1 MKDFFYEMIVK
12 SANASE
18 LFKSFAFELG
28 VTCVEEDSDR
38 FIIRDEEDPQNLKFA
53 FEEFK
58 KGLTRSLNLDAD
70 LQIEI
75 SKKQNKDWLDEY
87 KKGVAPVAVGKFYV
101 RPSWCERSQDPALID
116 LLIDPALAFGSG
128 HHESTNMCLALLS
141 ELARAGMSA
150 LDVGCGSGILSI
162 AMKKL
167 GAKASAC
174 DTDEQAVSATQQNA
188 EKNGVQID
196 KIWLGSVSSLGE
208 RASSLSEQGSSAA
221 AQPQFDLVV
230 ANIIADVILILSA
243 DLKKALKPGGKLV
256 LSGILEKYKDR
267 IEQAFSDLNFVQM
280 KKQNEWLSF
289 VYERKI

>member
-28 VTCVEEDSDR
+28 VTCVEER
-38 FIIRDEEDPQNLKFA
+38 GECFIIRDEEDLQNLKFA

-58 KGLTRSLNLDAD
+58 KGLARSLNLDAD

-101 RPSWCERSQDPALID
+101 RPSWCERSQDSALID

-167 GAKASAC
+167 GAKVSTC
-174 DTDEQAVSATQQNA
+174 DTDEQAVAATQQNA

-196 KIWLGSVSSLGE
+196 QIWLGSVSSLN
-208 RASSLSEQGSSAA
+208 EQSSSAA
-221 AQPQFDLVV
+221 AQPQFDLIV

-243 DLKKALKPGGKLV
+243 DLKKALKSGGKLV

>member
-18 LFKSFAFELG
+18 LFKNFAFELG
-28 VTCVEEDSDR
+28 VTCVEERGER
-38 FIIRDEEDPQNLKFA
+38 FIIRDEEDLQNLKFA

-58 KGLTRSLNLDAD
+58 KALARSLNLDAD

-101 RPSWCERSQDPALID
+101 RPSWCERSQDCELID

-141 ELARAGMSA
+141 ELTCAGMSA

-167 GAKASAC
+167 GAKVSAC
-174 DTDEQAVSATQQNA
+174 DTDEQAVTATQQNA
-188 EKNGVQID
+188 EKNGVRID
-196 KIWLGSVSSLGE
+196 KIWLGSVSNLN
-208 RASSLSEQGSSAA
+208 EQGSSAV

-230 ANIIADVILILSA
+230 ANIIADVILILSV

-267 IEQAFSDLNFVQM
+267 IEQAFSDLSFICM
-280 KKQNEWLSF
+280 KQENEWLSF

>member
-18 LFKSFAFELG
+18 LFKNFAFEVG
-28 VTCVEEDSDR
+28 VTCVEEDGER
-38 FIIRDEEDPQNLKFA
+38 FIIRDEEDLQNLKFA

-58 KGLTRSLNLDAD
+58 KALARSLNLDAD

-101 RPSWCERSQDPALID
+101 RPSWCESSQDPALID

-167 GAKASAC
+167 GAKVSAC

-196 KIWLGSVSSLGE
+196 QIWLGSVSSLGE
-208 RASSLSEQGSSAA
+208 QASSLSGRALCKDA
-221 AQPQFDLVV
+221 QFDLVV

-267 IEQAFSDLNFVQM
+267 IEQAFSDLSFICM
-280 KKQNEWLSF
+280 KQENEWLSF

>member
-18 LFKSFAFELG
+18 LFKGFAFELG
-28 VTCVEEDSDR
+28 VTCVEEDGER
-38 FIIRDEEDPQNLKFA
+38 FIIRDEEDLQNLKFA

-58 KGLTRSLNLDAD
+58 KALARSLNLDAD

-141 ELARAGMSA
+141 ELTRAGMSA

-167 GAKASAC
+167 GAKVSAC
-174 DTDEQAVSATQQNA
+174 DTDEQAVAATQQNA

-196 KIWLGSVSSLGE
+196 KIWLGSVSSLK
-208 RASSLSEQGSSAA
+208 EQSSSAT

>member
-28 VTCVEEDSDR
+28 VTCVEEDGER
-38 FIIRDEEDPQNLKFA
+38 FIIRDEEDLQNLKFA

-58 KGLTRSLNLDAD
+58 KALARSLNLNAD

-75 SKKQNKDWLDEY
+75 LKNPNVDWIEQY

-101 RPSWCERSQDPALID
+101 RPSWCERSQDRALID

-141 ELARAGMSA
+141 ELACAGMSA

-167 GAKASAC
+167 GAKVSAC
-174 DTDEQAVSATQQNA
+174 DTDEQAVTATQQNA
-188 EKNGVQID
+188 EKNGVRID

-208 RASSLSEQGSSAA
+208 QSSSAA

-243 DLKKALKPGGKLV
+243 DLKKALKPSGKLV

>member
-18 LFKSFAFELG
+18 LFKNFAFELG
-28 VTCVEEDSDR
+28 VTCVEEDGDR
-38 FIIRDEEDPQNLKFA
+38 FIIRDEEDLQNLKFA

-58 KGLTRSLNLDAD
+58 KALARSLNLDAD

-87 KKGVAPVAVGKFYV
+87 KKGVVPVAVGKFYV
-101 RPSWCERSQDPALID
+101 RPSWCERSQDCELID

-128 HHESTNMCLALLS
+128 HHESTNMCLGLLS
-141 ELARAGMSA
+141 ELTRAGMSA

-167 GAKASAC
+167 GAKVSAC
-174 DTDEQAVSATQQNA
+174 DTDEQAVTATQQNA

-208 RASSLSEQGSSAA
+208 QSSSAA

>member
-28 VTCVEEDSDR
+28 VTCVEEDGER
-38 FIIRDEEDPQNLKFA
+38 FIIRDEEDLQNLKFA

-58 KGLTRSLNLDAD
+58 KALARSLNLDAD

-101 RPSWCERSQDPALID
+101 RPSWCESSQDPALID

-141 ELARAGMSA
+141 ELARDGMSA

-167 GAKASAC
+167 GAKVSAC
-174 DTDEQAVSATQQNA
+174 DTDEQAVAATQQNA

-196 KIWLGSVSSLGE
+196 KIWLGSVSSLNE
-208 RASSLSEQGSSAA
+208 RGSSAA

-230 ANIIADVILILSA
+230 ANIIADVILILST

>member
-18 LFKSFAFELG
+18 LFKNFAFELG
-28 VTCVEEDSDR
+28 VTCVEEDGER
-38 FIIRDEEDPQNLKFA
+38 FIIRDEEDLQNLKFA

-58 KGLTRSLNLDAD
+58 KALARSLNLDAD

-75 SKKQNKDWLDEY
+75 SKKPNIDWIEQY

-101 RPSWCERSQDPALID
+101 RPSWCERSQDPALIN

-141 ELARAGMSA
+141 ELTRDGMSA

-167 GAKASAC
+167 GAKVSAC
-174 DTDEQAVSATQQNA
+174 DTDEQAVAATQQNA

-196 KIWLGSVSSLGE
+196 KIWLGSVSILGE
-208 RASSLSEQGSSAA
+208 RASSLNEQGSSAA

-230 ANIIADVILILSA
+230 ANIIADVILTLSA
-243 DLKKALKPGGKLV
+243 DLKKALKSGSKLV

>member
-1 MKDFFYEMIVK
+1 MIVK

-18 LFKSFAFELG
+18 LFKNFAFELG
-28 VTCVEEDSDR
+28 VTCVEERGES
-38 FIIRDEEDPQNLKFA
+38 FIIRDEEDLQNLKFA

-58 KGLTRSLNLDAD
+58 KALARSLNLDAD

-75 SKKQNKDWLDEY
+75 SKKPNVDWIEQY

-101 RPSWCERSQDPALID
+101 RPSWCESSQDPALID

-141 ELARAGMSA
+141 ELARTGMRA

-167 GAKASAC
+167 GAKVSAC

-188 EKNGVQID
+188 EKNGVQTD
-196 KIWLGSVSSLGE
+196 KIWLGSVSSLN
-208 RASSLSEQGSSAA
+208 EQGSSIAV
-221 AQPQFDLVV
+221 QPQFDLVV
-230 ANIIADVILILSA
+230 ANIIADVILILSV
-243 DLKKALKPGGKLV
+243 DLKKALKPGGRLV

>member
-28 VTCVEEDSDR
+28 VTCVEERGER
-38 FIIRDEEDPQNLKFA
+38 FIIRDEEDLQNLKFA

-58 KGLTRSLNLDAD
+58 KALARSLNLDAD

-75 SKKQNKDWLDEY
+75 SKKQNKDWFDEY

-101 RPSWCERSQDPALID
+101 RPSWCERSQDRALID

-141 ELARAGMSA
+141 ELARDGMSA

-167 GAKASAC
+167 GAKVSAC
-174 DTDEQAVSATQQNA
+174 DTDEQAVVATQQNA

-196 KIWLGSVSSLGE
+196 KIWLGSVSSLN
-208 RASSLSEQGSSAA
+208 EQGSSES

>member
-12 SANASE
+12 STNASE
-18 LFKSFAFELG
+18 LFKNFAFELG
-28 VTCVEEDSDR
+28 VTCVEEDGER
-38 FIIRDEEDPQNLKFA
+38 FIIRDAEDLQNLKFA

-58 KGLTRSLNLDAD
+58 KALARSLNLDAD

-75 SKKQNKDWLDEY
+75 SKKPNIDWIEQY
-87 KKGVAPVAVGKFYV
+87 KKGVTPVAVGKFYI
-101 RPSWCERSQDPALID
+101 RPSWCERSQDRALID

-141 ELARAGMSA
+141 ELARDGMSA

-167 GAKASAC
+167 GAKVSAC
-174 DTDEQAVSATQQNA
+174 DTDEQAVAATQQNA

-196 KIWLGSVSSLGE
+196 KIWLGSVSNLGE
-208 RASSLSEQGSSAA
+208 QASSSLSGRALCKDA
-221 AQPQFDLVV
+221 QFDLVF

>member
-18 LFKSFAFELG
+18 LFKNFAFELG
-28 VTCVEEDSDR
+28 VTCVEERGER
-38 FIIRDEEDPQNLKFA
+38 FIIRDEEDLQNLKFA

-58 KGLTRSLNLDAD
+58 KALARSLNLDAD

-75 SKKQNKDWLDEY
+75 SKKQNIDWIEQY

-101 RPSWCERSQDPALID
+101 RPSWCERSQDSALID

-141 ELARAGMSA
+141 ELARAGVSA

-167 GAKASAC
+167 GAKVSAC
-174 DTDEQAVSATQQNA
+174 DTDEQAVTATQQNA

-196 KIWLGSVSSLGE
+196 KIWLGSVSSLN
-208 RASSLSEQGSSAA
+208 EQSSSAV

>member
-18 LFKSFAFELG
+18 LFKNFAFELG
-28 VTCVEEDSDR
+28 VTCVEERGER
-38 FIIRDEEDPQNLKFA
+38 FIIRDEEDLQNLKFA

-58 KGLTRSLNLDAD
+58 KALARSLNLDAD

-101 RPSWCERSQDPALID
+101 RPSWCERSQDSALID

-141 ELARAGMSA
+141 ELTRAGVSA

-167 GAKASAC
+167 GAKVSAC
-174 DTDEQAVSATQQNA
+174 DTDEQAVTATQQNA
-188 EKNGVQID
+188 EKNGVRID
-196 KIWLGSVSSLGE
+196 QIWLGSVSSLNE
-208 RASSLSEQGSSAA
+208 QSSSKS
-221 AQPQFDLVV
+221 AQPQFDLIV

-267 IEQAFSDLNFVQM
+267 IEQAFSDLSFICM
-280 KKQNEWLSF
+280 KQKNEWLSF

>member
-18 LFKSFAFELG
+18 LFKGFAFELG
-28 VTCVEEDSDR
+28 VTCVEEDGDR
-38 FIIRDEEDPQNLKFA
+38 FIIRDEEDLQNLKFA

-58 KGLTRSLNLDAD
+58 KALARSLNLDAD

-167 GAKASAC
+167 GAKVSAC
-174 DTDEQAVSATQQNA
+174 DTDEQAVAATQQNA

-196 KIWLGSVSSLGE
+196 KIWLGSVSNLG
-208 RASSLSEQGSSAA
+208 EQGSSKS
-221 AQPQFDLVV
+221 AQPQFDLIV

>member
-28 VTCVEEDSDR
+28 VTCVEERGER
-38 FIIRDEEDPQNLKFA
+38 FIIRDEEDLQNLKFA

-58 KGLTRSLNLDAD
+58 NALARTLNLDAD

-101 RPSWCERSQDPALID
+101 RPSWCERSQNPALID

-141 ELARAGMSA
+141 ELTRAGVSA

-167 GAKASAC
+167 GAKVSAC
-174 DTDEQAVSATQQNA
+174 DTDEQAVTATQQNA
-188 EKNGVQID
+188 EKNGVRID
-196 KIWLGSVSSLGE
+196 QIWLGSVSSLN
-208 RASSLSEQGSSAA
+208 EQSSSAA
-221 AQPQFDLVV
+221 TQPQFDLIA

-267 IEQAFSDLNFVQM
+267 IEQAFSDLSFIYM
-280 KKQNEWLSF
+280 KQKNEWLSF

>member
-28 VTCVEEDSDR
+28 VTCVEERGDR
-38 FIIRDEEDPQNLKFA
+38 FIIRDEEDLQNLKFA

-58 KGLTRSLNLDAD
+58 KGLAGSLNLDAD

-75 SKKQNKDWLDEY
+75 LKKQNKDWLDEY

-101 RPSWCERSQDPALID
+101 RPSWCERSQDGSLLD

-141 ELARAGMSA
+141 ELARNGVSA

-167 GAKASAC
+167 GAKVSAC

-196 KIWLGSVSSLGE
+196 QIWLGSVSSLGE
-208 RASSLSEQGSSAA
+208 QASSLSEQGSSES

>member
-18 LFKSFAFELG
+18 LFKNFAFELG
-28 VTCVEEDSDR
+28 VTCVEEDGER
-38 FIIRDEEDPQNLKFA
+38 FIIRDEEDLQNLKFA

-58 KGLTRSLNLDAD
+58 KALARSLNLDAD

-75 SKKQNKDWLDEY
+75 SKKPNIDWLDEY

-101 RPSWCERSQDPALID
+101 RPSWCERSQDCALID

-141 ELARAGMSA
+141 ELARDGMSA

-162 AMKKL
+162 AMEKL
-167 GAKASAC
+167 GAKVSAC
-174 DTDEQAVSATQQNA
+174 DTDEQAVAATQQNA

-196 KIWLGSVSSLGE
+196 QIWLGSVSSLGE
-208 RASSLSEQGSSAA
+208 RASSLSERALCKDA
-221 AQPQFDLVV
+221 QFDLVV

-243 DLKKALKPGGKLV
+243 DLKKALKLGGKLV

>member
-18 LFKSFAFELG
+18 LFKNFAFELS
-28 VTCVEEDSDR
+28 VTCVEEDGER
-38 FIIRDEEDPQNLKFA
+38 FIIRDEEDLQNLKFA

-58 KGLTRSLNLDAD
+58 KALARSLNLDAD

-75 SKKQNKDWLDEY
+75 SKKPNIDWIEQY

-101 RPSWCERSQDPALID
+101 RPSWCERSQDRALID

-141 ELARAGMSA
+141 ELARDGMSA

-167 GAKASAC
+167 GAKVSAC
-174 DTDEQAVSATQQNA
+174 DTDEQAVTATQQNA

-196 KIWLGSVSSLGE
+196 QIWLGSVSG
-208 RASSLSEQGSSAA
+208 LSEQSSSAA

>member
-18 LFKSFAFELG
+18 LFKNFAFELG
-28 VTCVEEDSDR
+28 VTCVEERGER

-58 KGLTRSLNLDAD
+58 KALARSLNLDAD

-75 SKKQNKDWLDEY
+75 SKRPNIDWIEQY

-101 RPSWCERSQDPALID
+101 RPSWCERSQDCALID

-141 ELARAGMSA
+141 ELARDGMSA

-167 GAKASAC
+167 GAKVSAC
-174 DTDEQAVSATQQNA
+174 DTDEQAVTATQQNA

-208 RASSLSEQGSSAA
+208 QASSLSEQGSSAA

-243 DLKKALKPGGKLV
+243 DLKKVLKPGGKLV

>member
-12 SANASE
+12 SVNASE

-28 VTCVEEDSDR
+28 VTCVEECGER
-38 FIIRDEEDPQNLKFA
+38 FIIRDEEDLQNLKFA

-58 KGLTRSLNLDAD
+58 KALARSLNLDAD

-167 GAKASAC
+167 GAKVSAC
-174 DTDEQAVSATQQNA
+174 DTDEQAVTATQQNA

-196 KIWLGSVSSLGE
+196 KIWLGSVLSLGE
-208 RASSLSEQGSSAA
+208 QSSSES

-243 DLKKALKPGGKLV
+243 DLKKVLKPGGKLV

>member
-18 LFKSFAFELG
+18 LFKNFAFELG
-28 VTCVEEDSDR
+28 VTCVEERGDR
-38 FIIRDEEDPQNLKFA
+38 FIIRDEEDLQNLKFA

-58 KGLTRSLNLDAD
+58 KGLARSLNLDAD

-75 SKKQNKDWLDEY
+75 LKKQNKDWLDEY
-87 KKGVAPVAVGKFYV
+87 RKGVAPVAVGKFYV
-101 RPSWCERSQDPALID
+101 RPSWCERSQDSALID

-141 ELARAGMSA
+141 ELARNGMNA

-167 GAKASAC
+167 GAKVSAC
-174 DTDEQAVSATQQNA
+174 DTDEQAVAATQQNA

-196 KIWLGSVSSLGE
+196 KIWLGSVSSLN
-208 RASSLSEQGSSAA
+208 EQSSSAV

>member
-28 VTCVEEDSDR
+28 VTCVEERGER
-38 FIIRDEEDPQNLKFA
+38 FIIRDEEDLQNLKFA

-58 KGLTRSLNLDAD
+58 KALARSLNLDAD

-141 ELARAGMSA
+141 ELTRAGMSA

-167 GAKASAC
+167 GAKISAC
-174 DTDEQAVSATQQNA
+174 DTDEQAVVATQQNA

-196 KIWLGSVSSLGE
+196 KIWLGSVSNLDEQASGLSE
-208 RASSLSEQGSSAA
+208 RALCKDA
-221 AQPQFDLVV
+221 QFDLVV

-267 IEQAFSDLNFVQM
+267 IEQVFSDLNFVQM

>member
-12 SANASE
+12 SENASE
-18 LFKSFAFELG
+18 LFKNFAFELG
-28 VTCVEEDSDR
+28 VTCVEEDGER
-38 FIIRDEEDPQNLKFA
+38 FIIRDEEDLQNLKFA

-101 RPSWCERSQDPALID
+101 RPSWCERSQDSALID

-141 ELARAGMSA
+141 ELTCAGMSA

-167 GAKASAC
+167 GAKVSAC
-174 DTDEQAVSATQQNA
+174 DTDEQAVTATQQNA

-196 KIWLGSVSSLGE
+196 QIWLGSVSSLN
-208 RASSLSEQGSSAA
+208 EQSSSAA
-221 AQPQFDLVV
+221 AQPQFDLIV

-267 IEQAFSDLNFVQM
+267 IEQAFSDLGFICV
-280 KKQNEWLSF
+280 KQENEWLSF

>member
-12 SANASE
+12 STNASE
-18 LFKSFAFELG
+18 LFKNFAFELG
-28 VTCVEEDSDR
+28 VTCVEEDGER
-38 FIIRDEEDPQNLKFA
+38 FIIRDEEDLQNLKFA

-58 KGLTRSLNLDAD
+58 KALARSLNLDAD

-101 RPSWCERSQDPALID
+101 RPSWCESSQDPALID

-141 ELARAGMSA
+141 ELTRAGMSA

-167 GAKASAC
+167 GAKVSAC

-188 EKNGVQID
+188 EKNGVHID
-196 KIWLGSVSSLGE
+196 KIWLGSVLSLGE
-208 RASSLSEQGSSAA
+208 QSSSESA
-221 AQPQFDLVV
+221 QLQFDLVV

-243 DLKKALKPGGKLV
+243 DLKKALKPGGRLV

>member
-12 SANASE
+12 SVNASE

-28 VTCVEEDSDR
+28 VTCVEERGER
-38 FIIRDEEDPQNLKFA
+38 FIIRDEEDPQNLKFV

-58 KGLTRSLNLDAD
+58 KALARTLNLDAD

-116 LLIDPALAFGSG
+116 LPIDPALAFGSG

-167 GAKASAC
+167 GAKVSAC
-174 DTDEQAVSATQQNA
+174 DTDEQAVAATQQNA

-196 KIWLGSVSSLGE
+196 QIWLGSVSSLN
-208 RASSLSEQGSSAA
+208 EQSSSAA
-221 AQPQFDLVV
+221 AQPQFDLIV

-243 DLKKALKPGGKLV
+243 DLKKALKSGGKLV

>member
-28 VTCVEEDSDR
+28 VTCVEERGER
-38 FIIRDEEDPQNLKFA
+38 FIIRDEEDLQNLKFA

-58 KGLTRSLNLDAD
+58 KGLSRSLNLDAD

-101 RPSWCERSQDPALID
+101 RPSWCERSKDSALID

-141 ELARAGMSA
+141 ELARNGMSA

-167 GAKASAC
+167 GAKVSAC
-174 DTDEQAVSATQQNA
+174 DTDEQAVTATQQNA

-196 KIWLGSVSSLGE
+196 KIWLGSVSSLNE
-208 RASSLSEQGSSAA
+208 QSSNKSV
-221 AQPQFDLVV
+221 QPQFDLIV

-243 DLKKALKPGGKLV
+243 DLKRALKPGGKLV

>member
-28 VTCVEEDSDR
+28 VTCVEELGER
-38 FIIRDEEDPQNLKFA
+38 FIIRDEEDLQNLKFA

-58 KGLTRSLNLDAD
+58 KALARSLNLDAD

-75 SKKQNKDWLDEY
+75 SKKQNIDWIEQY

-101 RPSWCERSQDPALID
+101 RPSWCERSQDSALID

-167 GAKASAC
+167 GAKVSAC
-174 DTDEQAVSATQQNA
+174 DTDEQAVAATQQNA
-188 EKNGVQID
+188 EKNGVRID
-196 KIWLGSVSSLGE
+196 QIWLGSVSSLNE
-208 RASSLSEQGSSAA
+208 QSSTKI
-221 AQPQFDLVV
+221 AQPQFDLIA

>member
-18 LFKSFAFELG
+18 LFKNFAFELG
-28 VTCVEEDSDR
+28 VTCVEER
-38 FIIRDEEDPQNLKFA
+38 GEYFIIREEEDPQNLKFA

-58 KGLTRSLNLDAD
+58 KALARSLNLDAD

-75 SKKQNKDWLDEY
+75 SKKPNIDWIEQY

-101 RPSWCERSQDPALID
+101 RPSWCERSQDCALID

-141 ELARAGMSA
+141 ELARDGMSA

-167 GAKASAC
+167 GAKVSAC
-174 DTDEQAVSATQQNA
+174 DTDEQAVAATQQNA

-196 KIWLGSVSSLGE
+196 QIWLGSV
-208 RASSLSEQGSSAA
+208 SSLSEQGSSAA
-221 AQPQFDLVV
+221 AQPQFDLIV

>member
-28 VTCVEEDSDR
+28 VTCVEERGER
-38 FIIRDEEDPQNLKFA
+38 FIIRDEEDLQNLKFA

-58 KGLTRSLNLDAD
+58 KGLARSLNLDAD

-87 KKGVAPVAVGKFYV
+87 KKGGAPVAVGKFYV
-101 RPSWCERSQDPALID
+101 RSSWCERSQDRALID

-141 ELARAGMSA
+141 ELTRNGMSA

-167 GAKASAC
+167 GAKVSAC
-174 DTDEQAVSATQQNA
+174 DTDEQAVAATQQNA

-196 KIWLGSVSSLGE
+196 QIWLGSV
-208 RASSLSEQGSSAA
+208 SSLSEQGSSAA
-221 AQPQFDLVV
+221 AQPQFDLIV

-267 IEQAFSDLNFVQM
+267 IEQAFSDLSFVCM
-280 KKQNEWLSF
+280 KQENEWLSF

>member
-28 VTCVEEDSDR
+28 VTCVEEDGDR
-38 FIIRDEEDPQNLKFA
+38 FIIRDEEDLQNLKFA

-58 KGLTRSLNLDAD
+58 KALARSLNLDAD

-75 SKKQNKDWLDEY
+75 SKKPNIDWIEQY
-87 KKGVAPVAVGKFYV
+87 RKGVAPVAVGKFYV
-101 RPSWCERSQDPALID
+101 RPSWCERSQDSALID

-141 ELARAGMSA
+141 ELTCAGMSA

-167 GAKASAC
+167 GAKVSAC
-174 DTDEQAVSATQQNA
+174 DTDEQAVTATQQNA

-208 RASSLSEQGSSAA
+208 QSSSAA

>member
-18 LFKSFAFELG
+18 LFKGFAFELG
-28 VTCVEEDSDR
+28 VTCVEEDGER
-38 FIIRDEEDPQNLKFA
+38 FIIRDEEDLQNLKFA

-58 KGLTRSLNLDAD
+58 KALARSLNLDAD

-87 KKGVAPVAVGKFYV
+87 KKGIAPVAVGKFYV
-101 RPSWCERSQDPALID
+101 RPSWCERSQDSALID

-167 GAKASAC
+167 GAKVSAC
-174 DTDEQAVSATQQNA
+174 DTDEQAVTATQQNA

-196 KIWLGSVSSLGE
+196 QIWLGSVSSLNE
-208 RASSLSEQGSSAA
+208 QSSNKS
-221 AQPQFDLVV
+221 AQPQFDLIV

-267 IEQAFSDLNFVQM
+267 IEQAFSDLSFICM
-280 KKQNEWLSF
+280 KQENEWLSF

>member
-18 LFKSFAFELG
+18 LFKNFAFELG
-28 VTCVEEDSDR
+28 VTCVEERGES
-38 FIIRDEEDPQNLKFA
+38 FIIRDEEDLQNLKFA

-58 KGLTRSLNLDAD
+58 KALARSLNLDAD

-75 SKKQNKDWLDEY
+75 SKKQNIDWIEQY

-101 RPSWCERSQDPALID
+101 RPSWCERSQDRALID

-141 ELARAGMSA
+141 ELTRDSMSA

-167 GAKASAC
+167 GAKVSAC
-174 DTDEQAVSATQQNA
+174 DTDEQAVAATQQNA

-196 KIWLGSVSSLGE
+196 QIWLGSVSGLSE
-208 RASSLSEQGSSAA
+208 QASSLSERALCKDA
-221 AQPQFDLVV
+221 QFDLVV

>member
-12 SANASE
+12 SSNASE

-28 VTCVEEDSDR
+28 VTCVEERGER
-38 FIIRDEEDPQNLKFA
+38 FIIRDEEDLQNLKFA

-58 KGLTRSLNLDAD
+58 KGLARALNLDAD

-75 SKKQNKDWLDEY
+75 SKKPNIDWIEQY

-101 RPSWCERSQDPALID
+101 RPSWCERSQDSALID

-141 ELARAGMSA
+141 ELTCAGMSA

-167 GAKASAC
+167 GAKVSAC

-196 KIWLGSVSSLGE
+196 KIWLGSVSNLNE
-208 RASSLSEQGSSAA
+208 QSSSKSA
-221 AQPQFDLVV
+221 QSQFDLIV

>member
-18 LFKSFAFELG
+18 LFKNFAFELG
-28 VTCVEEDSDR
+28 VTCVEEDGER
-38 FIIRDEEDPQNLKFA
+38 FIIRDEEDLQNLKFA

-58 KGLTRSLNLDAD
+58 KALARSLNLDAD

-75 SKKQNKDWLDEY
+75 SKKPNIDWIEQY

-101 RPSWCERSQDPALID
+101 RPSWCERLQDRALID

-141 ELARAGMSA
+141 ELAHAGMSA

-167 GAKASAC
+167 GAKVSAC
-174 DTDEQAVSATQQNA
+174 DTDEQAVTATQQNA

-196 KIWLGSVSSLGE
+196 KIWLGSVSNLN
-208 RASSLSEQGSSAA
+208 EQGSSAA
-221 AQPQFDLVV
+221 AQPQFDLIV

>member
-12 SANASE
+12 SENASE

-28 VTCVEEDSDR
+28 VTCVEERGDR
-38 FIIRDEEDPQNLKFA
+38 FIIRDEEDLQNLKFA

-58 KGLTRSLNLDAD
+58 KALARSLNLDAD

-101 RPSWCERSQDPALID
+101 RPSWCERSQDSALID

-167 GAKASAC
+167 GAKVSAC
-174 DTDEQAVSATQQNA
+174 DTDEQAVTATQQNA

-196 KIWLGSVSSLGE
+196 QIWLGSVSSLGE
-208 RASSLSEQGSSAA
+208 RASSLNERGSSAA

>member
-28 VTCVEEDSDR
+28 VTCVEERGER
-38 FIIRDEEDPQNLKFA
+38 FIIRDEEDLQNLKFA

-58 KGLTRSLNLDAD
+58 KALARSLNLDAD

-75 SKKQNKDWLDEY
+75 SKKPNVDWIEQY

-101 RPSWCERSQDPALID
+101 RPSWCERSQDRALID

-141 ELARAGMSA
+141 ELARDGMSA

-167 GAKASAC
+167 GAKVSAC
-174 DTDEQAVSATQQNA
+174 DTDEQAVAATQQNA

-196 KIWLGSVSSLGE
+196 KIWLGSVSSLN
-208 RASSLSEQGSSAA
+208 EQGSSAA

-230 ANIIADVILILSA
+230 TNIIADVILILSA

-289 VYERKI
+289 IYERKI

>member
-28 VTCVEEDSDR
+28 VTCVEERGER
-38 FIIRDEEDPQNLKFA
+38 FIIRDEEDLQNLKFA

-58 KGLTRSLNLDAD
+58 KALACSLNLDAD

-101 RPSWCERSQDPALID
+101 RPSWCERSQDRALID

-141 ELARAGMSA
+141 ELTHAGMSA

-167 GAKASAC
+167 GAKVSAC
-174 DTDEQAVSATQQNA
+174 DTDEQAVAATQQNA

-196 KIWLGSVSSLGE
+196 KIWLGSVSSLIE
-208 RASSLSEQGSSAA
+208 QSSNKS

-267 IEQAFSDLNFVQM
+267 IEQASSDLNFVQM

>member
-18 LFKSFAFELG
+18 LFKNFAFELG
-28 VTCVEEDSDR
+28 VTCVEEDGER
-38 FIIRDEEDPQNLKFA
+38 FIIRDEEDLQNLKFA

-58 KGLTRSLNLDAD
+58 KALARALNLDAD

-87 KKGVAPVAVGKFYV
+87 KKGVAPVAVGRFYV
-101 RPSWCERSQDPALID
+101 RPSWCERSQDRVLID
-116 LLIDPALAFGSG
+116 LPIDPALAFGSG

-167 GAKASAC
+167 GAKVSAC
-174 DTDEQAVSATQQNA
+174 DTDEQAVTATQQNA

-196 KIWLGSVSSLGE
+196 QIWLGSVSSLNE
-208 RASSLSEQGSSAA
+208 QSSNKS
-221 AQPQFDLVV
+221 AQPQFDLIV

-267 IEQAFSDLNFVQM
+267 IEQAFSDLSFICM
-280 KKQNEWLSF
+280 KQENEWLSF